1 MTQILLPRREV
12 SEFLK
17 GAQNLIPREI
27 LKEAEVIVERVRAGG
42 ESAIRDYAIRFG
54 ERSPEESLFIS
65 RDELMRQASGLES
78 SDLIRLER
86 VAQRIRAF
94 ATAQMDSFSSLDM
107 KVPGGSVGHVIVP
120 MAAAG
125 CYAPGGR
132 YPLPSSVLMS
142 AIPARVAGVETVWVA
157 SPKPTAMT
165 LAAAYVAGA
174 DGVMAVGGAHAIAGL
189 AFGVGP
195 VPPSDVIVGPGNLY
209 VTAAKQLLAGSVAID
224 MLAGPSEL
232 VVIADETADPAWV
245 AADLLAQAEHDPE
258 ALPILISLDPDLV
271 SRVEE
276 ELKIQLA
283 DLPTAEIARAAL
295 QKGGGLVC
303 SSVEEAVQLC
313 DAIAPEHLQLSVG
326 DPTEL
331 ESRLHHYGALFIG
344 EWSAEVFGDYGVGPN
359 HVLPTSGT
367 ARSRGGLS
375 VMDFVRIRTWMQL
388 DESLPRELV
397 EDSAWL
403 ARQEGLEAHARAAEH
418 RWKGNL
424 AGG

>member
-1 MTQILLPRREV
+1 MTEFLLPRREG

-17 GAQNLIPREI
+17 GTQNLIPREI
-27 LKEAEVIVERVRAGG
+27 LKEAEVIVEGVRAGG

-54 ERSPEESLFIS
+54 ERAPEESLFIP
-65 RDELMRQASGLES
+65 RDEMMRQARGLET
-78 SDLIRLER
+78 SDLMRLER
-86 VAQRIRAF
+86 VANRIREF
-94 ATAQMDSFSSLDM
+94 ATAQMDSFSSLEV
-107 KVPGGSVGHVIVP
+107 KVPGGSVGHDIVP

-142 AIPARVAGVETVWVA
+142 AIPARVAGVKSVWVA
-157 SPKPTAMT
+157 SPRPTPMT
-165 LAAAYVAGA
+165 LAAAAVADA
-174 DGVMAVGGAHAIAGL
+174 DGVLAVGGAHAIAGL

-195 VPPSDVIVGPGNLY
+195 VPSSDIIVGPGNLH

-258 ALPILISLDPDLV
+258 ALPILIALDPDLI

-276 ELKIQLA
+276 ELRVQLA

-295 QKGGGLVC
+295 QKGGAVAC
-303 SSVEEAVQLC
+303 SSVEEAVSIC
-313 DAIAPEHLQLSVG
+313 DAMAPEHLQLSVA
-326 DPTEL
+326 DPKDL
-331 ESRLHHYGALFIG
+331 GSRLSHFGALFIG
-344 EWSAEVFGDYGVGPN
+344 ERSAEVFGDYGVGPN

-375 VMDFVRIRTWMQL
+375 VMDFTRVRTWMQL
-388 DESLPRELV
+388 DGFRPRELV
-397 EDSAWL
+397 EDSAWM
-403 ARQEGLEAHARAAEH
+403 ARQEGLEAHARAAEFRLNGPCYSH
-418 RWKGNL
+418 
-424 AGG
+424 